1 MKLKITA
8 LLLLFL
14 AVGLWAVFRPKPLGD
29 EWRKKAEAGD
39 AVAQSKLG
47 NRYENGDGVQKDSAE
62 AAKWYRKSAEQ
73 GNAGAQ
79 FQLGYMY
86 AKGNGVLKNST
97 EAAKWYRKS
106 AEQGDAGAQVF
117 LSGCYYVGEGVPKDI
132 VSAHAW
138 ANNASAN
145 GDERGKIIIGMMES
159 MLTPEQIAEATKLA
173 REIFERIE
181 AKKK

>member
-1 MKLKITA
+1 MKKA
-8 LLLLFL
+8 LPLLLFL
-14 AVGLWAVFRPKPLGD
+14 AVGLSAVFGA
-29 EWRKKAEAGD
+29 ESVYEIRKKAEAGD
-39 AVAQSKLG
+39 AT
-47 NRYENGDGVQKDSAE
+47 
-62 AAKWYRKSAEQ
+62 
-73 GNAGAQ
+73 AQ
-79 FQLGYMY
+79 FNLGLMY

-117 LSGCYYVGEGVPKDI
+117 LSGCYYLGEGVPKDI

-145 GDERGKIIIGMMES
+145 GNERGKIIIGMMES
-159 MLTPEQIAEATKLA
+159 MLTPEQKAEAARLA